1 MPAKAVLLY
10 RRAFRRFL
18 KEGRVLLMSRGMP
31 RLPVT
36 LLSSALPVAFS
47 PNGRIPAL
55 STLNAA
61 ATRSFSAQSRIELFE
76 LLQPSRATTLTTNLK
91 ETRQC
96 GHLPLVRVLIY
107 VLQLPPRPQ
116 IALKRF
122 VAFQHNRL

>member
-76 LLQPSRATTLTTNLK
+76 LLQPSRATTLQQILRKLGNAA
-91 ETRQC
+91 
-96 GHLPLVRVLIY
+96 IY
-107 VLQLPPRPQ
+107 P
-116 IALKRF
+116 
-122 VAFQHNRL
+122 